1 MLAAGAALS
10 VAGCSGGGASL
21 EEPASRTPAKHPPPT
36 ATRTVRVLD
45 LVTARPLRDAR
56 VVATGPAGRTVHRT
70 DAEGRVE
77 VPVNTRRVRGQRRGY
92 SDDVEPLRRHGLT
105 VLGLS
110 NRATESRQYGVG
122 PARTRY
128 NPRVRAPL
136 PTGRRAWVVDAKR
149 LVEFPPVV
157 GAGILVVGTNAGRVI
172 ALNARTGKRLWTR
185 KRPGAIASS
194 PAIEGDLVYVTSMDG
209 TLTAFGLRT
218 GRIAWR
224 FDTDGSPSESS
235 PLVVD
240 GLVYAGAWNGT
251 LYAVDATTGRLRW
264 RSQTGADIKA
274 GAAYAGG
281 NVVVGNY
288 SGAVVALDPRTGQVA
303 WRSTV
308 GARLY
313 GGVGVHGGVLVVG
326 DVGGQVVAVDAATGR
341 VMWRH
346 QTGGY
351 VYSSPAIAHDT
362 VFIGSYSGR
371 FEALDLHTGRT
382 RWSVDAGGRI
392 SGSATVVGD
401 TVYTSVLAA
410 PGAARRT
417 LGLATATGAIRY
429 RGDDGRYS
437 PAVAAG
443 DTLYLVGVRRIEAY
457 RRAGA
462 RNGR

>member
-1 MLAAGAALS
+1 M
-10 VAGCSGGGASL
+10 
-21 EEPASRTPAKHPPPT
+21 
-36 ATRTVRVLD
+36 
-45 LVTARPLRDAR
+45 
-56 VVATGPAGRTVHRT
+56 
-70 DAEGRVE
+70 
-77 VPVNTRRVRGQRRGY
+77 
-92 SDDVEPLRRHGLT
+92 
-105 VLGLS
+105 
-110 NRATESRQYGVG
+110 
-122 PARTRY
+122 
-128 NPRVRAPL
+128 
-136 PTGRRAWVVDAKR
+136 
-149 LVEFPPVV
+149 
-157 GAGILVVGTNAGRVI
+157 
-172 ALNARTGKRLWTR
+172 
-185 KRPGAIASS
+185 
-194 PAIEGDLVYVTSMDG
+194 
-209 TLTAFGLRT
+209 
-218 GRIAWR
+218 
-224 FDTDGSPSESS
+224 
-235 PLVVD
+235 
-240 GLVYAGAWNGT
+240 
-251 LYAVDATTGRLRW
+251 
-264 RSQTGADIKA
+264 
-274 GAAYAGG
+274 
-281 NVVVGNY
+281 VGNY